1 MTLFFF
7 YSRVKFKCAWW
18 KKFNYSW
25 LVIASWYFWAGV
37 GNHIYKHLESNTN
50 LSLKSEVY
58 LIQHQSSLHQN
69 QMQNSTCF
77 ASFFLLPRVLS
88 TSILLS
94 SCKYLEVNG
103 ALVCAR
109 VLPIPFCSS
118 FRQTSRV
125 VRAPV
130 VTALFEARFAWNSD
144 SQGKPLTYCALDNI
158 FLAKCHFETLVPRA
172 YSFRDSIWVSRLW
185 FWDSMGFETLIP
197 RLYGFRD
204 SDSENVS
211 KNCLHGPCSADSP
224 TLLRMKIWHTWIVWV
239 YIYIYIYVYY
249 GLQIDSWYLRMI
261 HMPGSEL
268 RLTLCTFWD
277 SYPTPNHQIYLYCDV
292 AVRP

>member
-1 MTLFFF
+1 
-7 YSRVKFKCAWW
+7 
-18 KKFNYSW
+18 
-25 LVIASWYFWAGV
+25 
-37 GNHIYKHLESNTN
+37 
-50 LSLKSEVY
+50 
-58 LIQHQSSLHQN
+58 
-69 QMQNSTCF
+69 MQNYTCF

-94 SCKYLEVNG
+94 SCKYLDVNG

-125 VRAPV
+125 VRAPM
-130 VTALFEARFAWNSD
+130 VTALFEARFAWNTD

-224 TLLRMKIWHTWIVWV
+224 TLLRMKIWHTWIVWESDELMSQTGNQQMLDWNHKPTGKNNQQV
-239 YIYIYIYVYY
+239 ALLTSQLLLHTTILPR
-249 GLQIDSWYLRMI
+249 LQKQQSWTTWLLLA
-261 HMPGSEL
+261 EL
-268 RLTLCTFWD
+268 LG
-277 SYPTPNHQIYLYCDV
+277 
-292 AVRP
+292 

>member
-1 MTLFFF
+1 
-7 YSRVKFKCAWW
+7 
-18 KKFNYSW
+18 
-25 LVIASWYFWAGV
+25 
-37 GNHIYKHLESNTN
+37 
-50 LSLKSEVY
+50 
-58 LIQHQSSLHQN
+58 
-69 QMQNSTCF
+69 MQNYTCF

-94 SCKYLEVNG
+94 SCKYLDVNG

-197 RLYGFRD
+197 RLYDFETLIPRMYPKIAYM
-204 SDSENVS
+204 VHVVLIA
-211 KNCLHGPCSADSP
+211 LHCYVWKYGIHGLSGLYRFLNFSRASFVASMTTGMQRREPQ
-224 TLLRMKIWHTWIVWV
+224 TLLQLPRGPFVHRQGVVGM
-239 YIYIYIYVYY
+239 
-249 GLQIDSWYLRMI
+249 
-261 HMPGSEL
+261 E
-268 RLTLCTFWD
+268 
-277 SYPTPNHQIYLYCDV
+277 NHQTLWFGLILFRNTWGGYSV
-292 AVRP
+292 AVCFL